1 MVIQGIE
8 VRELES
14 RLGTDGIDVELW
26 KPDDLD
32 EPPLQA
38 TYHYLVPGRVQ
49 AWTFHHQAAERI
61 ICLQGMIK
69 LVLCDRRE
77 GSPSHDE
84 VMELHLG
91 EFRPREVVVPPGV
104 LRGWK
109 AVGDSSAVVLLAL
122 EGESGESTMLDHER
136 AGVAY
141 DWDIV
146 MQ

>member
-1 MVIQGIE
+1 MIQGVV

-14 RLGTDGIDVELW
+14 QLGADGIDVELW
-26 KPDDLD
+26 RPDDMD
-32 EPPLQA
+32 RPPLQVY
-38 TYHYLVPGRVQ
+38 YHYLFPGRVQ
-49 AWTFHHQAAERI
+49 AWILRHQAAERI
-61 ICLQGMIK
+61 VCLQGMIK

-77 GSPSHDE
+77 GSPSQDE
-84 VMELHLG
+84 VMEIHLG

-109 AVGDSSAVVLLAL
+109 AAGERSVVILLAL
-122 EGESGESTMLDHER
+122 EGEDGESTMLDQEK

>member
-1 MVIQGIE
+1 MIQGVE

-14 RLGTDGIDVELW
+14 RLGTEGIDVELW
-26 KPDDLD
+26 RPDDL
-32 EPPLQA
+32 EGAPLQA
-38 TYHYLVPGRVQ
+38 DYYHLFPGVVQ
-49 AWTFHHQAAERI
+49 AWTLRHQAAERI
-61 ICLQGMIK
+61 VCLQGMIK
-69 LVLCDRRE
+69 LVLCDRRD

-109 AVGDSSAVVLLAL
+109 AVGESSAVVLLAL
-122 EGESGESTMLDHER
+122 VGESGESTMLDQEK
-136 AGVAY
+136 AGVGY